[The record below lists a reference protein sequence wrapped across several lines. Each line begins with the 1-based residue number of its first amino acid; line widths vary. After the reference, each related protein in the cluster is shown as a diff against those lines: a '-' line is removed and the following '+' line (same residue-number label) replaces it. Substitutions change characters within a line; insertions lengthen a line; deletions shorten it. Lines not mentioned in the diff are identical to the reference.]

1 MLCKAIG
8 TIAIHRISTVLKS
21 RFQFPQ
27 QNLLGRLWQE
37 ILVQRKLDEE
47 CDFGA
52 VRWVKSTFYQGFDMV
67 PAQPHPWHPCA
78 VTADASLR

>member
-52 VRWVKSTFYQGFDMV
+52 VRWVIKVHSIKGSTWFQHNRILGIL
-67 PAQPHPWHPCA
+67 
-78 VTADASLR
+78 VTADTSLR